1 MFNLAD
7 IVVIAVIGIGVFLG
21 AWKGLFKMVLSL
33 FSVVIAV
40 IASFFVQPII
50 FTLLRQYTG
59 LFEKLVGIISEKL
72 DLTAIAA
79 KLINPE
85 VGEKVAGEAGDS
97 LLNVQIMKMLAR
109 KVEEGSALQSVQIQI
124 SQNLAGIALQIVSFF
139 LGLLLILLAFAILSR
154 LLNLADK
161 LPIIREANK
170 TAGALVGGC
179 VGILLLWVGMLF
191 MNYWFSTGQ
200 QLQVM
205 ELIESSMIAVYIYR
219 YNLLVYYFI
228 LIQ

>member
-40 IASFFVQPII
+40 VASFFVQPII

-85 VGEKVAGEAGDS
+85 VGEKVAGGAGDS

-109 KVEEGSALQSVQIQI
+109 KVEEGSALQSVQMQI

>member
-40 IASFFVQPII
+40 VASFFVQPII

-85 VGEKVAGEAGDS
+85 VGEKVAGGAGDS

-109 KVEEGSALQSVQIQI
+109 KVEEGSALQSVQMQI

-179 VGILLLWVGMLF
+179 IGILLLWVGMLF

-205 ELIESSMIAVYIYR
+205 ELIENSMIAVYIYR